1 MCLKHKQIKGV
12 TNKISLQT
20 TQKNTTKKVKFRQKD
35 KKKHENTQN
44 TCQNCKK
51 I

>member
-20 TQKNTTKKVKFRQKD
+20 TQKVKFRQKD
-35 KKKHENTQN
+35 KKNTK
-44 TCQNCKK
+44 THKTHARIAKK
-51 I
+51 YEK